1 MIVVSIVRML
11 LLVCCTGETVILID
25 PAELSRK
32 DNYKLL
38 IGAVVPRP
46 IAWVSSL
53 SADGVPNLA
62 PFSYFTI
69 ACQDPPMLL
78 FCPQRRADGTIKD
91 TQRNIAATGEFVLHI
106 VSEALAGPMNQTA
119 AEYPPELSEWDQTQ
133 LAAVPSL
140 RVAPLRVAEAPIAF
154 ECRVEQQLSVGGVT
168 GGDIIVGRVLLAHVR
183 DDVYDDGYVL
193 LDSLQPIGR
202 LAGHNYARVTDTFT
216 LPRPVYQ
223 PEEPTT

>member
-1 MIVVSIVRML
+1 MIR
-11 LLVCCTGETVILID
+11 ID
-25 PAELSRK
+25 PAEQTRK

-53 SADGVPNLA
+53 SVAGVPNLA

-106 VSEALAGPMNQTA
+106 VSEALVGPMNQTA

-133 LAAVPSL
+133 LAAAQSE
-140 RVAPLRVAEAPIAF
+140 RVAPPRIADAPIAF
-154 ECRVEQQLSVGGVT
+154 ECRVEQQLSVGGLT
-168 GGDIIVGRVLLAHVR
+168 GADIIVGRVLLVHVR
-183 DDVYDDGYVL
+183 DDVYNDGYVL
-193 LDSLQPIGR
+193 LESLQPVGR
-202 LAGHNYARVTDTFT
+202 LAGHDYARVTDTFS
-216 LPRPVYQ
+216 LPRPEYR
-223 PEEPTT
+223 PEEPTK

>member
-1 MIVVSIVRML
+1 MRPS
-11 LLVCCTGETVILID
+11 VCCTGASVILID
-25 PAELSRK
+25 PAEQTRK

-53 SADGVPNLA
+53 SMAGVPNLA

-106 VSEALAGPMNQTA
+106 VSEALVGSMNQTA
-119 AEYPPELSEWDQTQ
+119 AEYPPELSEWEQTQ
-133 LAAVPSL
+133 LAAAPSL
-140 RVAPLRVAEAPIAF
+140 RVAPPRIADAPIAF
-154 ECRVEQQLSVGGVT
+154 ECRVEQQLGVGGAT
-168 GGDIIVGRVLLAHVR
+168 GADIIVGRVLLAHIR
-183 DDVYDDGYVL
+183 DDVYEDGYVRL
-193 LDSLQPIGR
+193 ERLQPVGR
-202 LAGHNYARVTDTFT
+202 LAGHDYARVTDTFS

-223 PEEPTT
+223 PEEARK